1 MGSKWF
7 GKKRVDSSDLAE
19 MLVDALDTAFERH
32 LPDPQDIAD
41 AIGKAIENAAFS
53 SAEKMGKINGAF
65 VESQEALVGKW
76 EATVTA
82 LNEHTRRIEE
92 SDRQLGAVLK
102 EVSEANAKHVSEV
115 KEVTGILAK
124 QLSNVG
130 KVAEGIENILK
141 VQETVDGLVKQVATS
156 EKFVSMITA
165 VEEHL
170 QETNKFLEIAARP
183 RTVRLVESES
193 DE

>member
-32 LPDPQDIAD
+32 LPNPQDIAD
-41 AIGKAIENAAFS
+41 AIEKAISNATFS
-53 SAEKMGKINGAF
+53 SAEKMGKINAA
-65 VESQEALVGKW
+65 VIESQEALVTKW

-82 LNEHTRRIEE
+82 LDNHTSRIEQ
-92 SDRQLGAVLK
+92 SDRQLAAVLK
-102 EVSEANAKHVSEV
+102 DVTDANAKHIHEI
-115 KEVTGILAK
+115 KDVTTILAK
-124 QLSNVG
+124 QLSNVAQ
-130 KVAEGIENILK
+130 VAEGIENILK
-141 VQETVDGLVKQVATS
+141 VQETVDGLVKQVVTS

-170 QETNKFLEIAARP
+170 QETNKLLEIAAQP